1 MNKENIK
8 EKRLYFLFS
17 KLNNKQANNTHFSL
31 VVDTF
36 INNGNS
42 FFNLFEISQKLQ
54 EIGISIKPEALE
66 KIVDEESYKSYF
78 EVPKEF
84 RIDTPFRLKKI
95 HYDNLSSYKSY
106 YDKLDSYVVNFL
118 KSNNIS
124 IDKAEI
130 VKEILLTTL
139 FKRNL
144 SFLKQL
150 ITSKDANNLESILI
164 FDKNG
169 HYDDEDCGIYN
180 NLILTSGADFNEILR
195 VLLYKMFDFLQLH
208 YNPNIDKTLN
218 ETYKNK
224 VFYLDS
230 SFIIRLFG
238 FDNELREHRALELIN
253 ILNKIEG
260 VKFVIHN
267 STITETQDNIKNL
280 IDKVS
285 KLLSHSD
292 KALLKLNDISN
303 KKNDT
308 VELYLRL
315 KQKGK
320 IVNRED
326 FILHFNNV
334 LIKLKSIIGPTLV
347 ARDDKKI
354 TYSKDKLETLLSE
367 LSSTEKTSS
376 RIDHIS
382 KLLLYIEGLR
392 ESNIYNL
399 YDIKYWLIT
408 TDNTTLKIDGKIRAI
423 NEDNSKSVCIL
434 PTELLRTI
442 SNRTEISADYIEV
455 FKQFMVYSN
464 AFEEQYSEKELET
477 IDKVITLAET
487 ANNEEYDVDYYISN
501 LFDEINLEELMS
513 RLQKV
518 GDKEKEDIELVKIF
532 EETFGGVYREKYLA
546 LIAARKKTVRIVAK
560 ILRYLIFF
568 SLPALILILFLKLV
582 LNPDFMF
589 LDPLTYVNDD
599 NWSKLEFI
607 FTLIQ
612 LIIVPAAIYLNKK
625 YGDEIEIWLNG
636 IMKNS
641 KNEA

>member
-17 KLNNKQANNTHFSL
+17 KLNNKQANNTRFTL
-31 VVDTF
+31 VIDTF
-36 INNGNS
+36 INNKNS
-42 FFNLFEISQKLQ
+42 YFNLFEIAQKLQ
-54 EIGISIKPEALE
+54 AIGISIKPEALE
-66 KIVDEESYKSYF
+66 KIVAEETYNSYF
-78 EVPKEF
+78 EIPEDFK
-84 RIDTPFRLKKI
+84 IDTPFKLKKI
-95 HYDNLSSYKSY
+95 HYDNLSSYKNY
-106 YDKLDSYVVNFL
+106 YDKLDSYVVTFL

-124 IDKAEI
+124 IEKAEI

-150 ITSKDANNLESILI
+150 ITSKDANDLESILI
-164 FDKNG
+164 LDKNG
-169 HYDDEDCGIYN
+169 QYNDDDCGIYN
-180 NLILTSGADFNEILR
+180 NLILTSGVDFNEILR
-195 VLLYKMFDFLQLH
+195 VLLFKIFDFLQLH

-238 FDNELREHRALELIN
+238 FDNELREHRTIELIN

-260 VKFVIHN
+260 VKFIVHN
-267 STITETQDNIKNL
+267 STITETQVNIKNL
-280 IDKVS
+280 IDRVS
-285 KLLSHSD
+285 KLLGHSD
-292 KALLKLNDISN
+292 KALLKLNEISN
-303 KKNDT
+303 KKSNI

-326 FILHFNNV
+326 FSLHFNNV

-347 ARDDKKI
+347 DRDDKKI
-354 TYSKDKLETLLSE
+354 SYSKEKLETLLSE

-376 RIDHIS
+376 RINHIS

-392 ESNIYNL
+392 ESNVYNL

-464 AFEEQYSEKELET
+464 AFDEQYSEKELET

-487 ANNEEYDVDYYISN
+487 ANNEEYDIDYYISN
-501 LFDEINLEELMS
+501 LFDEINLEELMN
-513 RLQKV
+513 RLQKL

-532 EETFGGVYREKYLA
+532 EETFGGVYREKYYA
-546 LIAARKKTVRIVAK
+546 LISTRKRIASIIAK
-560 ILRYLIFF
+560 IIRYLIFF
-568 SLPALILILFLKLV
+568 SLPVVILFFFLKLV
-582 LNPDFMF
+582 LNPNFVF
-589 LDPLTYVNDD
+589 LDPLTYVNDG

-612 LIIVPAAIYLNKK
+612 IILIPAAIFLNKK
-625 YGDEIEIWLNG
+625 YGDRIENWLNKV
-636 IMKNS
+636 MKLN

>member
-36 INNGNS
+36 INNENS
-42 FFNLFEISQKLQ
+42 FFNLFEVSQKLQ
-54 EIGISIKPEALE
+54 AIGLSIKPEALE
-66 KIVDEESYKSYF
+66 KIVTEESYNSYF
-78 EVPKEF
+78 EIPGEF
-84 RIDTPFRLKKI
+84 KIDTPFRLKKI
-95 HYDNLSSYKSY
+95 HHDNLSSYKNY
-106 YDKLDSYVVNFL
+106 YVKLDDYVSDFL

-150 ITSKDANNLESILI
+150 ITSKDANKLESILI
-164 FDKNG
+164 LDKNG

-195 VLLYKMFDFLQLH
+195 VLLYKIFDFLQLH

-238 FDNELREHRALELIN
+238 FDNELREHRASELIN

-260 VKFVIHN
+260 VKFIVHN
-267 STITETQDNIKNL
+267 STITETQVNIKNL
-280 IDKVS
+280 IDRVS
-285 KLLSHSD
+285 KLLGHSD
-292 KALLKLNDISN
+292 KALVKLNEISN
-303 KKNDT
+303 KKSDT

-315 KQKGK
+315 KKRGT

-326 FILHFNNV
+326 FSLHFNNV

-347 ARDDKKI
+347 DRDDKKI
-354 TYSKDKLETLLSE
+354 TYPKDKLETLLSE
-367 LSSTEKTSS
+367 LSSTVKTSS

-408 TDNTTLKIDGKIRAI
+408 TDNTTLKIDGKIRVI

-455 FKQFMVYSN
+455 FKEFMVYSN
-464 AFEEQYSEKELET
+464 AFDEQYSEKELET

-501 LFDEINLEELMS
+501 LFDEINLEELMN

-518 GDKEKEDIELVKIF
+518 GNKEKEDLELVKIF

-546 LIAARKKTVRIVAK
+546 IIAARKKAASSIAK
-560 ILRYLIFF
+560 IIRYLIFF
-568 SLPALILILFLKLV
+568 SIPALILILFLRLV
-582 LNPDFMF
+582 LNPNFVF
-589 LDPLTYVNDD
+589 LDPLTYVNDG

-607 FTLIQ
+607 FILIQ
-612 LIIVPAAIYLNKK
+612 LILIPTALYLNKK
-625 YGDEIEIWLNG
+625 FGDKIENWLNKSMR
-636 IMKNS
+636 IN

>member
-1 MNKENIK
+1 M
-8 EKRLYFLFS
+8 
-17 KLNNKQANNTHFSL
+17 
-31 VVDTF
+31 
-36 INNGNS
+36 
-42 FFNLFEISQKLQ
+42 
-54 EIGISIKPEALE
+54 
-66 KIVDEESYKSYF
+66 
-78 EVPKEF
+78 
-84 RIDTPFRLKKI
+84 
-95 HYDNLSSYKSY
+95 
-106 YDKLDSYVVNFL
+106 
-118 KSNNIS
+118 
-124 IDKAEI
+124 
-130 VKEILLTTL
+130 
-139 FKRNL
+139 
-144 SFLKQL
+144 
-150 ITSKDANNLESILI
+150 
-164 FDKNG
+164 
-169 HYDDEDCGIYN
+169 
-180 NLILTSGADFNEILR
+180 ILTPGTDFNEILR
-195 VLLYKMFDFLQLH
+195 VLLYKIFDFLQLH

-260 VKFVIHN
+260 VKFIVHN
-267 STITETQDNIKNL
+267 STITETQKNIKNL
-280 IDKVS
+280 IDRVS
-285 KLLSHSD
+285 KMLGHSES
-292 KALLKLNDISN
+292 ALLKLNEISN
-303 KKNDT
+303 KRSDT
-308 VELYLRL
+308 IELFLRL
-315 KQKGK
+315 KKKGK

-326 FILHFNNV
+326 FSLHFNNV

-347 ARDDKKI
+347 NRDDKKI
-354 TYSKDKLETLLSE
+354 KYSKEKLETLLNE
-367 LSSTEKTSS
+367 LSSTEKTNS
-376 RIDHIS
+376 RINHIS

-392 ESNIYNL
+392 ESNTYNL

-464 AFEEQYSEKELET
+464 AFDEQYSEKELET

-487 ANNEEYDVDYYISN
+487 ANNDEYDVDYYISN
-501 LFDEINLEELMS
+501 LFDEINLEELMN

-518 GDKEKEDIELVKIF
+518 GNQEKEDIELVKIF

-546 LIAARKKTVRIVAK
+546 MIATRKKIFNFIAKLVRYFV
-560 ILRYLIFF
+560 FF
-568 SLPALILILFLKLV
+568 SIPAFILILFLRLV
-582 LNPDFMF
+582 LNPNFVL
-589 LDPLTYVNDD
+589 LDPLTYVNDG

-612 LIIVPAAIYLNKK
+612 LILIPLAIYLNKK
-625 YGDEIEIWLNG
+625 YGELIENWFIG
-636 IMKNS
+636 TMRKN

>member
-17 KLNNKQANNTHFSL
+17 KLNNKQANNTQFSL

-36 INNGNS
+36 INNENN
-42 FFNLFEISQKLQ
+42 FFNLFEITQKLQ
-54 EIGISIKPEALE
+54 AIGISIKPEALE
-66 KIVDEESYKSYF
+66 KIVSEESIKSYF
-78 EVPKEF
+78 EVPKVF
-84 RIDTPFRLKKI
+84 RIDTAFRLKKI
-95 HYDNLSSYKSY
+95 HYDNLSSYKNY
-106 YDKLDSYVVNFL
+106 YDKLDSYVANFL
-118 KSNNIS
+118 KSNS
-124 IDKAEI
+124 VSTEKAEI

-150 ITSKDANNLESILI
+150 ITSEDANKLESILI
-164 FDKNG
+164 LDKNG
-169 HYDDEDCGIYN
+169 QYDDEDCGIYN

-195 VLLYKMFDFLQLH
+195 VLLYKIFDFLQLH

-260 VKFVIHN
+260 VKFIVHN
-267 STITETQDNIKNL
+267 STITETQVNIKNL
-280 IDKVS
+280 IDRVS
-285 KLLSHSD
+285 KLLGHSD
-292 KALLKLNDISN
+292 MALLKLNDISN
-303 KKNDT
+303 KKSDT

-315 KQKGK
+315 KKKGK

-326 FILHFNNV
+326 FSLHFNNV
-334 LIKLKSIIGPTLV
+334 LIKLKSIIGSNLV
-347 ARDDKKI
+347 DRDDKKI
-354 TYSKDKLETLLSE
+354 TYSKDKLESLLNE

-408 TDNTTLKIDGKIRAI
+408 TDNTTIKIDSKIRII

-455 FKQFMVYSN
+455 FKKFMVYSN

-501 LFDEINLEELMS
+501 LFDEINLEELMN

-518 GDKEKEDIELVKIF
+518 GDKEKEDVELVKIF
-532 EETFGGVYREKYLA
+532 EETFGGVYKEKYLS
-546 LIAARKKTVRIVAK
+546 LIATRKKTTRIVAK
-560 ILRYLIFF
+560 VLRYLIFF
-568 SLPALILILFLKLV
+568 SLPAIILILFLRLV
-582 LNPDFMF
+582 LNLDFVF
-589 LDPLTYVNDD
+589 LDPLTYVNDG

-612 LIIVPAAIYLNKK
+612 IILVPAAIYLNKQ
-625 YGDEIEIWLNG
+625 YGDKIEIWLSKLMRN
-636 IMKNS
+636 N

>member
-1 MNKENIK
+1 MNKETIK

-17 KLNNKQANNTHFSL
+17 KLKNKKGNNTHFTL

-36 INNGNS
+36 LNNKNA

-54 EIGISIKPEALE
+54 KIGISIKPEALE
-66 KIVDEESYKSYF
+66 KTISEEAYNSYF
-78 EVPKEF
+78 EIAEDF
-84 RIDTPFRLKKI
+84 RIDTPFKLKKI
-95 HYDNLSSYKSY
+95 HFDNLNSYKNY
-106 YDKLDSYVVNFL
+106 YDKLDEYVISFL
-118 KSNNIS
+118 KTNNIES
-124 IDKAEI
+124 EKAEN

-150 ITSKDANNLESILI
+150 ITSKDANDLESILI
-164 FDKNG
+164 LDKNG
-169 HYDDEDCGIYN
+169 HYSDEDCGIYN
-180 NLILTSGADFNEILR
+180 NLILTSGGEFNEILS
-195 VLLYKMFDFLQLH
+195 VLLYKIFDFLQLH

-238 FDNELREHRALELIN
+238 FDNELREHRAIELIN

-260 VKFVIHN
+260 VKFIVHN
-267 STITETQDNIKNL
+267 STITETQVNIKNI
-280 IDKVS
+280 IDRVS
-285 KLLSHSD
+285 KLLGHSE
-292 KALLKLNDISN
+292 KALLKLDEISD
-303 KKNDT
+303 KKSNII
-308 VELYLRL
+308 ELFLRL
-315 KQKGK
+315 KKQGR

-334 LIKLKSIIGPTLV
+334 LIKLKSIIGSKLV
-347 ARDDKKI
+347 DRDDKKI
-354 TYSKDKLETLLSE
+354 SFSQEKLDTLLSE
-367 LSSTEKTSS
+367 LSGTEKTNS
-376 RIDHIS
+376 RINHIS
-382 KLLLYIEGLR
+382 KLLLFIEGRR
-392 ESNIYNL
+392 ESNVYNI

-408 TDNTTLKIDGKIRAI
+408 TDGTTLKIDGKIRAI

-442 SNRTEISADYIEV
+442 SNRTEISANYIEV

-464 AFEEQYSEKELET
+464 AFNEQYSEDELAT
-477 IDKVITLAET
+477 IDKVITLAEA

-501 LFDEINLEELMS
+501 LFDEINLEDLMN
-513 RLQKV
+513 RLKKV

-532 EETFGGVYREKYLA
+532 EETFGGVYREKYYA
-546 LIAARKKTVRIVAK
+546 LISSRNKL
-560 ILRYLIFF
+560 LRYLIKLLRFLIFF
-568 SLPALILILFLKLV
+568 SIPIVILYLFLKLV
-582 LNPDFMF
+582 LNPQFVF
-589 LDPLTYVNDD
+589 LDPLTYVNDG

-612 LIIVPAAIYLNKK
+612 LILVPSALFLNKK
-625 YGDEIEIWLNG
+625 YGLKIENWIEQKIIPN
-636 IMKNS
+636 
-641 KNEA
+641 